1 MRILG
6 TARGIGVLEGEEM
19 VVQERCDPS
28 LLPLLAKHFS
38 YLFRKQVKDFISNL
52 MPGWA
57 KTAYEGPGLLR
68 QSPWECAPDSDRMS
82 VL

>member
-28 LLPLLAKHFS
+28 LLPLLAKHFT

-57 KTAYEGPGLLR
+57 KTGLLR